1 MQVGSVPEAVKLN
14 TANGQ
19 PVTNINPLPT
29 TGGGGGGG
37 GAVLDAYAVNDLD
50 GTDPLYIGKVT
61 SAGVWLAQE
70 YSTSAGTMRYA
81 NLSNNAG
88 YATYP
93 AAWADRASL
102 TYGLFETLTGV

>member
-14 TANGQ
+14 TTNGQ

-29 TGGGGGGG
+29 TGGGGGG
-37 GAVLDAYAVNDLD
+37 ALDAYAVNDLD

-88 YATYP
+88 YVTYS
-93 AAWADRASL
+93 AAWADRLSL

>member
-1 MQVGSVPEAVKLN
+1 MQIGSVPEAVKLN

-37 GAVLDAYAVNDLD
+37 AVLDAYAVNDLD

-61 SAGVWLAQE
+61 AAGVWLAQE

-81 NLSNNAG
+81 NLSNNAA
-88 YATYP
+88 YTTYP
-93 AAWADRASL
+93 SAWAARASL